1 MAGLKPVFCETI
13 NDEWRV
19 GWSRGGGFSLGTL
32 GLVSKIN
39 FVKGE
44 YKEYI

>member
-1 MAGLKPVFCETI
+1 M
-13 NDEWRV
+13 
-19 GWSRGGGFSLGTL
+19 GWGKGGGFSGGL

-39 FVKGE
+39 PAEGE